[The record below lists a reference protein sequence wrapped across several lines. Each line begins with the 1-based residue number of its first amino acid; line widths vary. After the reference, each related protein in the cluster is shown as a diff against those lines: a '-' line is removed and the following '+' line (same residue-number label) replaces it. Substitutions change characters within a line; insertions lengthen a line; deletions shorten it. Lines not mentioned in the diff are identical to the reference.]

1 MLRVD
6 CNFSMRKMKKA
17 LQQADDAGVKQAVLL
32 FPQELEQGKVVVR
45 NMAER
50 SQQNVALADL
60 QSGWLTSQ

>member
-1 MLRVD
+1 ML
-6 CNFSMRKMKKA
+6 SKKA
-17 LQQADDAGVKQAVLL
+17 LQQADDAGVQQAVLL
-32 FPQELEQGKVVVR
+32 FPQELEQGQVVVR